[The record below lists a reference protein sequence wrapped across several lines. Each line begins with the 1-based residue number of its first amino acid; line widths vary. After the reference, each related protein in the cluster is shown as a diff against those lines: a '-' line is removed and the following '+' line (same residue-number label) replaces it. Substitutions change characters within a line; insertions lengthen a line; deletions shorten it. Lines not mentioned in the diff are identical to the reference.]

1 MIKWYWILISLS
13 VGISIGFGLNFV
25 SLRHL
30 LLLAVKEP
38 GGSLRPPG
46 ENKAVLPTKEVIKK
60 IVETTIK
67 SRDLKKTTDEIIEEL
82 NNLLEYK
89 P

>member
-1 MIKWYWILISLS
+1 MIKWYWIFVSLS
-13 VGISIGFGLNFV
+13 AGLTIGFGLTFFN
-25 SLRHL
+25 LRRL
-30 LLLAVKEP
+30 LLLAVKKP
-38 GGSLRPPG
+38 GGLLRPPG

-67 SRDLKKTTDEIIEEL
+67 SRDLKKTTEEIIEEL
-82 NNLLEYK
+82 NNLPEYR